1 MQNIVDEI
9 LTWPRTPSQQQLEEA
24 EETLRQIESERP
36 FPDSNKP
43 TQARKVRDALI
54 LSSCRSFPEFR
65 RKALEDFRAGIH
77 QIGADPDRTIALV
90 AEISW
95 RGDSEMSIGVAT
107 QPGPLKP
114 SSPDMSYNFGQVPRH
129 PEWTG
134 FSPLWREMKGL
145 YVITAESHW
154 RPGESR
160 DNHRPQ
166 RRHEQERSPER
177 HAHLPRRGARHHQR
191 APPMA
196 RRSPMGLAPGRI
208 RPITAVTI
216 P

>member
-95 RGDSEMSIGVAT
+95 RGDSDMTIGVAT
-107 QPGPLKP
+107 QTGPLKP

-154 RPGESR
+154 RPGEAGIIIAR
-160 DNHRPQ
+160 NDDMNRNEAPNDMPIFPDGEPAIIRELLQWHGAAQ
-166 RRHEQERSPER
+166 W
-177 HAHLPRRGARHHQR
+177 AWLPVEYA
-191 APPMA
+191 
-196 RRSPMGLAPGRI
+196 L
-208 RPITAVTI
+208 
-216 P
+216 